1 MEWTLQ
7 DYVDADGQQRFSI
20 RVTLPKEEQF
30 KLPTGIDL
38 GILMTLRWTS
48 SQFSQVIWS
57 GQETLS
63 DDLKP
68 VF

>member
-7 DYVDADGQQRFSI
+7 DYVDADGQQRLSI